1 MEINSALVGLINK
14 NDVNKGTSFLSGA
27 ATSAISTAGK
37 NAVADVKNITKNSV
51 NEIETQFITT
61 SELQN
66 IAASMLSVAIGEISN
81 ETGQLIGEYTGK
93 SASLVGSIP
102 GKITQA
108 ATDKFNEPGVKLSVS
123 DVLDEL
129 TKDIEDI
136 SKEQNEKIEIENKN
150 NKINETKEN
159 ITKGITTAKKFV
171 EDSIKELNKVVE
183 YALEGSE
190 WVAIELTKR
199 IESTKQN
206 VKKSL
211 DGQYTHIEKSVNE
224 FCKGEGD
231 KIGMKMVELYN
242 NGIRKAAHKIKDAK
256 DTAVSK
262 SAINAVASIQK
273 GKLNLMSM
281 TGINLPMT

>member
-1 MEINSALVGLINK
+1 MEINSALAGLVNR

-37 NAVADVKNITKNSV
+37 NAVADVKNVTKNAV
-51 NEIETQFITT
+51 YEVETQFITT
-61 SELQN
+61 NELQS

-81 ETGQLIGEYTGK
+81 ETGQLIGEYSGK

-102 GKITQA
+102 GKIAQA
-108 ATDKFNEPGVKLSVS
+108 ATDKFNEPGIKLSVS

-129 TKDIEDI
+129 TKNVEDI
-136 SKEQNEKIEIENKN
+136 TKEQNEKNEEEFKN
-150 NKINETKEN
+150 NKINEAKEN
-159 ITKGITTAKKFV
+159 IAKGITTAKKFV
-171 EDSIKELNKVVE
+171 EDSITELNKVVE

-190 WVAIELTKR
+190 WVATEMTKR
-199 IESTKQN
+199 IETTKQN

-211 DGQYTHIEKSVNE
+211 DEQYSKIEKSVND

-231 KIGMKMVELYN
+231 KIGMKMAELYN
-242 NGIRKAAHKIKDAK
+242 NNINKAAHKIKDAK

-262 SAINAVASIQK
+262 TVIKAKSATQK
-273 GKLNLMSM
+273 ANLKLMSM
-281 TGINLPMT
+281 TGINLPM

>member
-1 MEINSALVGLINK
+1 MEINNALVGLINK

-81 ETGQLIGEYTGK
+81 ETGQLIGEYSGK

-102 GKITQA
+102 GKIAQA
-108 ATDKFNEPGVKLSVS
+108 ATDKFNEPGVKLNVS

-150 NKINETKEN
+150 NKINEAKEN

-190 WVAIELTKR
+190 WVAVELTKR

-273 GKLNLMSM
+273 GKLKLMSM